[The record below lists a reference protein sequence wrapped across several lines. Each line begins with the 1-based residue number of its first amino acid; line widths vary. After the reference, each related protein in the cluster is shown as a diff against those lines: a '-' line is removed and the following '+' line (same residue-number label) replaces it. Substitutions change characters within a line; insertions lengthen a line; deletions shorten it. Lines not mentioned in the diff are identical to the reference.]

1 MKILGMSS
9 PSCKI
14 FTGGFDRPN
23 LKFEVCQKPFSQG
36 ARSSLSLR
44 PSSPLPPSPLF
55 PVTPPPPPS
64 AESFQFILQII
75 RSFPPS
81 SCGILYCMTK
91 NETEKL
97 SDFLRDNEISADY
110 YHAGMTKNIKQN
122 VQAAWLEEKIHV
134 VCATIAYG
142 TLSLTQS
149 LSVSLSLDLTR
160 PLSLPLSLGARDGD
174 RQAQCAVRHSRLIG
188 EELRGLLSG
197 EANARRPSPHLIH

>member
-1 MKILGMSS
+1 
-9 PSCKI
+9 
-14 FTGGFDRPN
+14 
-23 LKFEVCQKPFSQG
+23 
-36 ARSSLSLR
+36 
-44 PSSPLPPSPLF
+44 
-55 PVTPPPPPS
+55 
-64 AESFQFILQII
+64 
-75 RSFPPS
+75 
-81 SCGILYCMTK
+81 MTK

-160 PLSLPLSLGARDGD
+160 PLSLPLSLGARDGN

-188 EELRGLLSG
+188 EELRGILSG
-197 EANARRPSPHLIH
+197 EATARPPPLSHSLNQEAGRAGRDGQRSDCILLYRPSDVSALERVMLAPPKRKLSKVESER